1 MKNKETNKIKI
12 KFINDEDLK
21 ALKKSIDAVKRMK
34 NKKKIEDSKR
44 NKVA

>member
-1 MKNKETNKIKI
+1 MNRMTSILKILHRK
-12 KFINDEDLK
+12 DEDLK

-34 NKKKIEDSKR
+34 NKKKIEDSKG

>member
-1 MKNKETNKIKI
+1 MKNKETNKLKI

-34 NKKKIEDSKR
+34 NKKKIEDSKG

>member
-1 MKNKETNKIKI
+1 MKNKETNKLKI

-21 ALKKSIDAVKRMK
+21 ALKKSINAVKRMK
-34 NKKKIEDSKR
+34 NKKKIEDSKE

>member
-1 MKNKETNKIKI
+1 MKNKETNKLKI

-34 NKKKIEDSKR
+34 SKKKIEDSKE